1 MDILH
6 FYKKIKKGR
15 EDITNGTFKLEVN
28 QKECYAGEVK
38 YWIFCKIEDYQHLF
52 IWLSSSFTG
61 KFKPSI
67 VRLYNIWFKSDKISF
82 FMHLG
87 IRGADLRKKTVMQQ
101 HKKAR
106 WRGRLGLSRF
116 SVRMLQDIKE
126 EYKSQ
131 GRILRQK
138 LTLCSLSPWCNNYNL
153 LKIYNFFLNYSCKG
167 DQLIWFFECYL
178 GKEILCK
185 CFPCC

>member
-67 VRLYNIWFKSDKISF
+67 VRLYNI
-82 FMHLG
+82 
-87 IRGADLRKKTVMQQ
+87 
-101 HKKAR
+101 
-106 WRGRLGLSRF
+106 
-116 SVRMLQDIKE
+116 
-126 EYKSQ
+126 
-131 GRILRQK
+131 
-138 LTLCSLSPWCNNYNL
+138 
-153 LKIYNFFLNYSCKG
+153 
-167 DQLIWFFECYL
+167 
-178 GKEILCK
+178 
-185 CFPCC
+185 